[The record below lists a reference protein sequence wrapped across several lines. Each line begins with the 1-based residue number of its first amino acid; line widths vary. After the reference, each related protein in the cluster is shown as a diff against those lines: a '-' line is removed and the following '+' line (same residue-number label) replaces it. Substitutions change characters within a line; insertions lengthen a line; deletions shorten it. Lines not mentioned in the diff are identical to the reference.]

1 MILFALSFLIA
12 VTRAEVIQEAKEH
25 AEVIWFCEDR
35 HVAPVPQCPDWTS
48 DYEAGNTY
56 MGEAYEWGGWDTPE
70 LFISNLNQGLRPGAH
85 SDNDCQQWGDPSWAT
100 GEDCSGLVSRAWK
113 LPNKHSTRMLPG
125 ISDTIP
131 YDSLKP
137 GDVLDKPGSHVVIF
151 YSWVDSAHTQ
161 LLIYQATDRRPDPC
175 LTALDLRY
183 RSYYSSRGYIALRY
197 KNIEEDTSVHEMD
210 NNFDSNIVVF
220 IADNILRI
228 NIGELSEKSEL
239 KLISVD
245 GKVLIKKIL
254 TKTSK
259 NIEISLKE
267 LPSGLYNLVINQG
280 ENVIFRRP
288 IILVKNP

>member
-1 MILFALSFLIA
+1 MNLFVLSFLIA
-12 VTRAEVIQEAKEH
+12 ITRSEVIQEAKEH

-35 HVAPVPQCPDWTS
+35 HVAPVPECPDWTS

-100 GEDCSGLVSRAWK
+100 GEDCSGLVSRAWD
-113 LPNKHSTRMLPG
+113 LPYKHSTSMLPG

-151 YSWVDSAHTQ
+151 YAWVDSAHTQ
-161 LLIYQATDRRPDPC
+161 LLVYQATDRRPDPC

-183 RSYYSSRGYIALRY
+183 RSYYSSRGYMALRY
-197 KNIEEDTSVHEMD
+197 KNIEEDTSVHETGNSFSSD
-210 NNFDSNIVVF
+210 IVVF
-220 IADNILRI
+220 IRDNILQVDF
-228 NIGELSEKSEL
+228 GKLSGKSEL
-239 KLISVD
+239 LLISND
-245 GKVLIKKIL
+245 GKVLIKKML
-254 TKTSK
+254 TTTDE
-259 NIEISLKE
+259 NVGISLKGI
-267 LPSGLYNLVINQG
+267 PSGLYNLLIK
-280 ENVIFRRP
+280 EDKKVIFRKP
-288 IILVKNP
+288 VILVRNP

>member
-1 MILFALSFLIA
+1 MILFALYFLIT
-12 VTRAEVIQEAKEH
+12 VTRAEVIQEAREH

-100 GEDCSGLVSRAWK
+100 GEDCSGLVSRSWR
-113 LPNKHSTRMLPG
+113 LPYKHSTSMLPG

-137 GDVLDKPGSHVVIF
+137 GDVLDRPGSHVVIF

-228 NIGELSEKSEL
+228 NIGELSEKTEL